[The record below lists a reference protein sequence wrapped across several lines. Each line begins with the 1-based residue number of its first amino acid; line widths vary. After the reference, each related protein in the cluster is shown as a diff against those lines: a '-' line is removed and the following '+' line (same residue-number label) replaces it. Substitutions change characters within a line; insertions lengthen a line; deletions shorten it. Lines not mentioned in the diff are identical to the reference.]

1 MAGVRGAGHL
11 PRDMKWPLTGG
22 QEPKRVRGVT
32 ISCGGIL
39 HAAHGASRGR
49 NRP

>member
-11 PRDMKWPLTGG
+11 PRDMKWPLK
-22 QEPKRVRGVT
+22 EPKRVRGVT
-32 ISCGGIL
+32 ISCGGTL
-39 HAAHGASRGR
+39 HAAHGASGGR